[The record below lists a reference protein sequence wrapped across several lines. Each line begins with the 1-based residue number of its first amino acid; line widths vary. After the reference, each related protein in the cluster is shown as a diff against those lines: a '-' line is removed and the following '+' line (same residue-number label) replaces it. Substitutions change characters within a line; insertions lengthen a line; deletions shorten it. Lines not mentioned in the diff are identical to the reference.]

1 MAVHRSDFAV
11 YAVRHVHA
19 SHRAARLYNNNS
31 LATHHDATARHTQ
44 APIAPVM
51 CALVCCRVLLVSCA
65 PWIVYGSP
73 RHTRVPCAK
82 MHLPNHWP
90 LLTPISRIPP
100 RRSRQP
106 AEPLP
111 RHSLVNRLGYCYCRA
126 THRSNA
132 SLAPPLLVAR
142 RLSSARSRRAR
153 SRSPVRS
160 TLASSVMGGSTF
172 CSAHPMAASCRCV
185 RPLQPPTSHLTLSC
199 CRDDDD
205 DDMCVCVCVCSCLS
219 LCVYI
224 GVSVCACVCVS
235 LCSVMRGC
243 VTRRATEQE
252 LRVL

>member
-1 MAVHRSDFAV
+1 M
-11 YAVRHVHA
+11 YAVRHEHA

-31 LATHHDATARHTQ
+31 LATPPRRNSQVHPGSDCPGDVCPCVLSRAAFFLRPMDRLRITTSHTSALCQDA
-44 APIAPVM
+44 
-51 CALVCCRVLLVSCA
+51 S
-65 PWIVYGSP
+65 
-73 RHTRVPCAK
+73 
-82 MHLPNHWP
+82 PNHWP